1 MSPEM
6 MHDPPDIDPREHAIE
21 SRHWGAC
28 SCHLVR
34 HEGRYY
40 AWMAAAADRPLVYP
54 MVDEAAA
61 RSFLDDWQAANL
73 LHTPWDKTV
82 VHVFLLDP
90 GRGPEIAD
98 TRGRATASAGDTGGR
113 ARIIYHSAVID
124 VEDDGIWVASY
135 EDTEDDDEPGDTRH
149 DALCTPVRFD
159 DLGPAFD
166 AFAARAERAA
176 GRVERERVSTVP
188 EVVAAVLRYRA
199 AEARATAARARV
211 GDAVRRAEPRLRAAR
226 SISPLA
232 SAVGVSREFLYRV
245 LAGDEWTW
253 PSGRRTRPPGS
264 RLPDTPVTTLATY
277 TVGGHQFALVS
288 YTDSEGAKCV
298 AVDQNGE
305 PGASVCDVE
314 VSTKSLVNA
323 GMAMASET
331 MGQGLAA
338 VYGRAHDSVT
348 DLYAIMRSGERVD
361 WPIHHDPRNQERYF
375 AIIADCQEL
384 KDIIAVAGRRRASLK
399 DNFGIWFRA
408 AP

>member
-6 MHDPPDIDPREHAIE
+6 MHDPPDIDPCEHAIE
-21 SRHWGAC
+21 SRHWGAR

-82 VHVFLLDP
+82 VHVFLLNP
-90 GRGPEIAD
+90 GRGPGAQEVRAARD
-98 TRGRATASAGDTGGR
+98 AGLRGGGGVTG
-113 ARIIYHSAVID
+113 ILYDSAV
-124 VEDDGIWVASY
+124 VEVEGDGIWVASY
-135 EDTEDDDEPGDTRH
+135 DGTAEDNGPRSL
-149 DALCTPVRFD
+149 ARFD
-159 DLGPAFD
+159 ELGAALD
-166 AFAARAERAA
+166 TFAAWAERAA
-176 GRVERERVSTVP
+176 GRVERDRTGRYP
-188 EVVAAVLRYRA
+188 DLVAGILRYRA
-199 AEARATAARARV
+199 TDARMITARGKL
-211 GDAVRRAEPRLRAAR
+211 GDAVRRNEERIRAER
-226 SISPLA
+226 SIA
-232 SAVGVSREFLYRV
+232 SVAHAIGVSREFLYRV

-264 RLPDTPVTTLATY
+264 RLPDTPVTTLATH

-298 AVDQNGE
+298 AVDQDGE

-375 AIIADCQEL
+375 AVIVDCQEL

>member
-6 MHDPPDIDPREHAIE
+6 MHDPPNIDPREHAIE
-21 SRHWGAC
+21 SRHWGAR

-90 GRGPEIAD
+90 GRGPGAQEVRAAPD
-98 TRGRATASAGDTGGR
+98 AGLRGGGGVTG
-113 ARIIYHSAVID
+113 ILYDSAV
-124 VEDDGIWVASY
+124 VEVEGDGIWVASY
-135 EDTEDDDEPGDTRH
+135 DGTAGDNGPRSLARFDEPGAALDT
-149 DALCTPVRFD
+149 
-159 DLGPAFD
+159 
-166 AFAARAERAA
+166 FAAWAERAA

-188 EVVAAVLRYRA
+188 EVVAGVLRYRA
-199 AEARATAARARV
+199 AEVRVTAARARV
-211 GDAVRRAEPRLRAAR
+211 GDAVRRAERRLRAAR

-253 PSGRRTRPPGS
+253 PSGRCTRPPGS
-264 RLPDTPVTTLATY
+264 RLPDTPVTTLVTY

-298 AVDQNGE
+298 AVDQDGQ

-375 AIIADCQEL
+375 AIIVDCQEL